1 MFPRVSP
8 ERIAS
13 ISKALRKYK
22 PVNCSTG
29 RRYLEPY
36 YAPSPPSSPVPKHKP
51 RSVHVSLS
59 KPPPSLQDKQRLSLI
74 PTITQGPRTD
84 TDASPTLELT
94 EGPFR
99 TTPTPRPR
107 TVRICS
113 CYSPCRSKTPSS
125 DVRSRL
131 TDFIAKCDRS
141 ESEEKHRRKSP
152 IRLSTSFEDL
162 QQCVQVT
169 KDNTGRGELVPG
181 LGIAHTLRLMRLQRK
196 EEARNVEDPATL
208 RQLVDQK
215 REVSNFI
222 ITRFRKVKM
231 WKHAGVIVP
240 RKLEDSLHL
249 YWTKGGR

>member
-1 MFPRVSP
+1 MFPRSTP

-22 PVNCSTG
+22 PVNCSKG

-36 YAPSPPSSPVPKHKP
+36 YEPSPPTSPVPKHKP
-51 RSVHVSLS
+51 RSAHFSLCR
-59 KPPPSLQDKQRLSLI
+59 PLPSLPDKPRLSLV
-74 PTITQGPRTD
+74 PITGQRAAD
-84 TDASPTLELT
+84 TDASPTLEPIESPIHT
-94 EGPFR
+94 A
-99 TTPTPRPR
+99 PTPHPR
-107 TVRICS
+107 TVRACS
-113 CYSPCRSKTPSS
+113 CYSPCRSKTPST

-131 TDFIAKCDRS
+131 TEFIAKCDRS
-141 ESEEKHRRKSP
+141 ESRERHRQPSKM
-152 IRLSTSFEDL
+152 RLSTSFEDL
-162 QQCVQVT
+162 QQCVQIT

-181 LGIAHTLRLMRLQRK
+181 LGIAHTLRHMRLQRR
-196 EEARNVEDPATL
+196 EEARNVEDSVTL

-231 WKHAGVIVP
+231 WKHAGVIIP

-249 YWTKGGR
+249 YWSKGGRG